1 MDISYGRPVAN
12 FKFEYSDPVFLG
24 LEETLDSIESSSRDD
39 DAWLT
44 RVSFA
49 ITTCF
54 SEVSSSNLA
63 SLYSSTFALE

>member
-24 LEETLDSIESSSRDD
+24 SEETRDSIESSSRDD

-49 ITTCF
+49 MTTF
-54 SEVSSSNLA
+54 FQKYVLQI
-63 SLYSSTFALE
+63 LPH